1 MTNIIEVQENL
12 KDLPDQ
18 TLIQEMRMPTG
29 NAPQFLVL
37 SELKRRKRMRDDY
50 QRRENADMKTVAE
63 EAVTAAGVP
72 QEGIMGVAKNM
83 APKTNVAQNTGMAQ
97 AMPVTPTQAPQPQMM
112 ADGGIIRLREGGKPT
127 PFQRLKEY
135 LAGVREESPISTR
148 DLMSPPC

>member
-72 QEGIMGVAKNM
+72 QEGI
-83 APKTNVAQNTGMAQ
+83 
-97 AMPVTPTQAPQPQMM
+97 
-112 ADGGIIRLREGGKPT
+112 
-127 PFQRLKEY
+127 
-135 LAGVREESPISTR
+135 
-148 DLMSPPC
+148 